1 MNKRNICFSILITV
15 FSLMAVITMFLPYF
29 RIGTTEV
36 KQAFDTTFDGIAQL
50 DSAFE
55 DGGSGDLLPSRSGVK
70 LLKDVIDIPTDQ
82 TYNYI
87 SGLKRLVVS
96 MLLVAWITAVAV
108 IVIAWVLKKKAKYI
122 VGMTLSAVSIAASL
136 TLYISVPGIAKN
148 ALVEAIEKCLV
159 GLILESVRGKVEL
172 PSAGDV
178 AQAVSAMIYGI
189 KGEYAGAEAAVG
201 NGIVIGRDPAA
212 CQLVLN
218 KDKVSRRHCKIAYN
232 PANNTYVVTDYSS
245 NGTYIS
251 GKAMQKN
258 QPTEIPAGTMIQ
270 LGKDGDIFRLGK

>member
-1 MNKRNICFSILITV
+1 
-15 FSLMAVITMFLPYF
+15 
-29 RIGTTEV
+29 
-36 KQAFDTTFDGIAQL
+36 
-50 DSAFE
+50 
-55 DGGSGDLLPSRSGVK
+55 
-70 LLKDVIDIPTDQ
+70 
-82 TYNYI
+82 
-87 SGLKRLVVS
+87 
-96 MLLVAWITAVAV
+96 
-108 IVIAWVLKKKAKYI
+108 
-122 VGMTLSAVSIAASL
+122 
-136 TLYISVPGIAKN
+136 
-148 ALVEAIEKCLV
+148 
-159 GLILESVRGKVEL
+159 
-172 PSAGDV
+172 
-178 AQAVSAMIYGI
+178 MIYGI

>member
-1 MNKRNICFSILITV
+1 
-15 FSLMAVITMFLPYF
+15 
-29 RIGTTEV
+29 
-36 KQAFDTTFDGIAQL
+36 
-50 DSAFE
+50 
-55 DGGSGDLLPSRSGVK
+55 VK

-122 VGMTLSAVSIAASL
+122 AGMTLSAVSIAASL

-148 ALVEAIEKCLV
+148 ALVEAIEKSLFNDTGVYEYLLGSFVKETVLSYIGRFCRQLLQHSVQIGFWLLVGMMGAVFIASLV
-159 GLILESVRGKVEL
+159 GLILEFVRGKVEL
-172 PSAGDV
+172 PSAGEV

-201 NGIVIGRDPAA
+201 DGIVIGRDPAA

>member
-1 MNKRNICFSILITV
+1 M
-15 FSLMAVITMFLPYF
+15 
-29 RIGTTEV
+29 
-36 KQAFDTTFDGIAQL
+36 
-50 DSAFE
+50 
-55 DGGSGDLLPSRSGVK
+55 
-70 LLKDVIDIPTDQ
+70 
-82 TYNYI
+82 
-87 SGLKRLVVS
+87 
-96 MLLVAWITAVAV
+96 
-108 IVIAWVLKKKAKYI
+108 
-122 VGMTLSAVSIAASL
+122 
-136 TLYISVPGIAKN
+136 
-148 ALVEAIEKCLV
+148 
-159 GLILESVRGKVEL
+159 

-245 NGTYIS
+245 NGTYIA

>member
-122 VGMTLSAVSIAASL
+122 AGMTLSAVSIAASL

-148 ALVEAIEKCLV
+148 ALVEAIEKSLFNDTGVYARQLCKGNRPFIYWKVLQTIIAAF
-159 GLILESVRGKVEL
+159 GTDRILASGWHDGCSVYCIFGRIDSGVCSGK
-172 PSAGDV
+172 SRI
-178 AQAVSAMIYGI
+178 AVS
-189 KGEYAGAEAAVG
+189 
-201 NGIVIGRDPAA
+201 GRRCTGCICNDIWN
-212 CQLVLN
+212 Q
-218 KDKVSRRHCKIAYN
+218 RRVCGCRG
-232 PANNTYVVTDYSS
+232 S
-245 NGTYIS
+245 S
-251 GKAMQKN
+251 GKWN
-258 QPTEIPAGTMIQ
+258 CYWS
-270 LGKDGDIFRLGK
+270 